1 MAFFSSRK
9 QPVLPR
15 RQALECIPVRNPEA
29 GQTRNDEGILLS
41 YPVEVKPWFQ
51 GIFRRVAG
59 RDSGIIVRK
68 LQLDA
73 MGSSV
78 WEMIDNRRS
87 VREIAEL
94 FGQRHHLG
102 RREAEISVSAFVREL
117 GRRGLVALREKKT

>member
-1 MAFFSSRK
+1 MFFRTRK
-9 QPVLPR
+9 HPPLHR
-15 RQALECIPVRNPEA
+15 RQALECIPIRNPEA
-29 GQTRNDEGILLS
+29 GTSRNDEGILLS

-59 RDSGIIVRK
+59 RESGIITRK

-94 FGQRHHLG
+94 FAQSHRLG
-102 RREAEISVSAFVREL
+102 SREAEISVSAFLREL
-117 GRRGLVALREKKT
+117 GKRGLVALRTDE

>member
-1 MAFFSSRK
+1 MFFRTRK
-9 QPVLPR
+9 PPPLHR

-29 GQTRNDEGILLS
+29 RESRNSDGILLS

-51 GIFRRVAG
+51 GIFRRMAG
-59 RDSGIIVRK
+59 REPGIITRK
-68 LQLDA
+68 LQLDT

-94 FGQRHHLG
+94 FAQGHRLG
-102 RREAEISVSAFVREL
+102 SREAEISVSAFLREL
-117 GRRGLVALREKKT
+117 GKRGLIVLRTQE